1 MSVMIGIIIGILI
14 RLIKLRIND
23 IMDDRKFKNDMK
35 DRYGIIIK

>member
-1 MSVMIGIIIGILI
+1 MSVMIGIILGILI

-23 IMDDRKFKNDMK
+23 IMDDRKFKKDMK